1 MNLAPLITDR
11 IQFNCNG
18 VQFDLEL
25 RTNLT
30 LIDSNSGTG
39 KTMTFNAIKESNISL
54 NEQHKIKYFS
64 IKDVKS
70 NSLEQIREDI
80 INTKGKLIIIDDAD
94 VLLDNAVRRH
104 IAFDVENQYVVI
116 GRVIDNLFI
125 TRDEICRPEVSS
137 VESTGKKISLKYY
150 RDSIKNRYNEFMN
163 AFGVE
168 QRMR

>member
-1 MNLAPLITDR
+1 MNLAPLITER
-11 IQFNCNG
+11 IQFKCNEIS
-18 VQFDLEL
+18 FDLEL

-80 INTKGKLIIIDDAD
+80 INTKGKLIIIDDSD
-94 VLLDNAVRRH
+94 IILDNVTRQH
-104 IAFDVENQYVVI
+104 IAFDIENQYIILGYLVE
-116 GRVIDNLFI
+116 NLMLTHHNELGI
-125 TRDEICRPEVSS
+125 KYNKDERKIMLDSIWEDENV
-137 VESTGKKISLKYY
+137 ISL
-150 RDSIKNRYNEFMN
+150 
-163 AFGVE
+163 
-168 QRMR
+168 Q

>member
-1 MNLAPLITDR
+1 MNIAPLITDR
-11 IQFNCNG
+11 LQFNCNG

-30 LIDSNSGTG
+30 LIGSNSGTG
-39 KTMTFNAIKESNISL
+39 KTMTFNAIKESSISL

-94 VLLDNAVRRH
+94 IILDDITRRN
-104 IAFDVENQYVVI
+104 IAFDVENQYIILGYLVE
-116 GRVIDNLFI
+116 NLML
-125 TRDEICRPEVSS
+125 THHNELEIKYNKDKR
-137 VESTGKKISLKYY
+137 KIMLG
-150 RDSIKNRYNEFMN
+150 SI
-163 AFGVE
+163 
-168 QRMR
+168 